1 MAEWVDRAVSV
12 PPPGSG
18 RPPAMGRP
26 TAQNRS
32 TTQTAQTRTIGQA
45 RLAEQVRA
53 ATQARPA
60 AQGRPVVPGQRVTAT
75 TPFAYRARPL
85 HRSLIAS
92 RTLPPREYIA
102 AALISMVIAGGVMV
116 LAFFWMDTPG
126 ISLANLGGQATAAGD
141 AAGLLGAYLV
151 LIQVLLMARIPWL
164 ERAIGSDWLTAAHR
178 ASGESLVLLLL
189 AHAVL
194 ITIGYAG
201 SFSKA
206 PSEFLTILDMP
217 YLLDATIGL
226 GLFLAIGFIS
236 ARAVR
241 KRVRYETWQYT
252 HYLVYVAIV
261 LFFTHEFTAGG
272 SFDANYG
279 ARLVSVG
286 IYVAV
291 ALTVFAF
298 RVMKPVIFS
307 MRHRLRVVDVH
318 RESDDAVSIYL
329 TGRNLRKL
337 QAEPGQFFRWRFLAR
352 GFWWQSHPFSLS
364 AAPNREWLRIT
375 VGALGDHTRALQDL
389 QPGVRVFAEGPYG
402 AMTAALRTRR
412 KVVLIAGGIGI
423 TPLRALIDPL
433 AAAGEDLVLLY
444 RASRRGDIVFHRELE
459 WLANGGRL
467 TVHYLLGPRDAQPGP
482 LSAERITGL
491 VPDIQ
496 SRDVFLCGST
506 SMIQAA
512 GQALRE
518 ARVPRRHI
526 HQERFT
532 F

>member
-1 MAEWVDRAVSV
+1 
-12 PPPGSG
+12 
-18 RPPAMGRP
+18 MGRP
-26 TAQNRS
+26 AAAPTRTAAQARVA
-32 TTQTAQTRTIGQA
+32 AQTR
-45 RLAEQVRA
+45 A
-53 ATQARPA
+53 AVQPPT
-60 AQGRPVVPGQRVTAT
+60 VVPGQRVAAS

-85 HRSLIAS
+85 HRSRLATRS
-92 RTLPPREYIA
+92 LPPREYIA
-102 AALISMVIAGGVMV
+102 AGLLAAVIAGAVMV

-126 ISLANLGGQATAAGD
+126 ITLDNLGGQATAAGD
-141 AAGLLGAYLV
+141 AAGMLGAYLV

-178 ASGESLVLLLL
+178 ASGESLILLLV
-189 AHAVL
+189 AHAGL
-194 ITIGYAG
+194 ITLGYAG
-201 SFSKA
+201 AVNKF
-206 PSEFLTILDMP
+206 PSQFLMILDMP

-226 GLFLAIGFIS
+226 GLLLAIGFLS

-241 KRVRYETWQYT
+241 RRVRYETWQYT
-252 HYLVYVAIV
+252 HYLVYLAIV

-279 ARLVSVG
+279 ARLFAVG
-286 IYVAV
+286 LYALV
-291 ALTVFAF
+291 ALTVIAF
-298 RVMKPVIFS
+298 RVVKPVIFS
-307 MRHRLRVVDVH
+307 MRHRLRVVDVQ
-318 RESDDAVSIYL
+318 RESDDAVSIYI
-329 TGRNLRKL
+329 TGRNLRRL

-352 GFWWQSHPFSLS
+352 GFWLQSHPFSLS

-389 QPGVRVFAEGPYG
+389 QPGVRIFAEGPYG

-444 RASRRGDIVFHRELE
+444 RASRRTDIVFHRELE
-459 WLANGGRL
+459 WLAASGRL

-482 LSAERITGL
+482 LSADRITGL

-496 SRDVFLCGST
+496 ARDVFLCGST

-512 GQALRE
+512 NAALRE

>member
-12 PPPGSG
+12 PSPGPG
-18 RPPAMGRP
+18 RPPSGSRP
-26 TAQNRS
+26 TAQ
-32 TTQTAQTRTIGQA
+32 A
-45 RLAEQVRA
+45 RVAAQVRA
-53 ATQARPA
+53 TAQSRAAAQARPGG
-60 AQGRPVVPGQRVTAT
+60 QTPSVVPGQRVAVS

-85 HRSLIAS
+85 HRSRLS
-92 RTLPPREYIA
+92 TRSLPPREYLA
-102 AALISMVIAGGVMV
+102 AGLFGLVIAGAVAV
-116 LAFFWMDTPG
+116 LAFFWMDTPDTT
-126 ISLANLGGQATAAGD
+126 LANLGGQATAAGQ
-141 AAGLLGAYLV
+141 AAGMLGAYLV

-194 ITIGYAG
+194 ITLGYAG
-201 SFSKA
+201 SVNKV
-206 PSEFLTILDMP
+206 PSQFLMILDMP

-226 GLFLAIGFIS
+226 GLLLLIGFIS

-241 KRVRYETWQYT
+241 RRVRYETWQYT
-252 HYLVYVAIV
+252 HYLVYLAIV

-272 SFDANYG
+272 TFDANYG
-279 ARLVSVG
+279 ARLFAVG
-286 IYVAV
+286 LYAAV

-298 RVMKPVIFS
+298 RVVKPIIFS

-329 TGRNLRKL
+329 TGRHLRRL

-375 VGALGDHTRALQDL
+375 VGALGDHTRALQEL

-444 RASRRGDIVFHRELE
+444 RASRRGDIVFHRELA
-459 WLANGGRL
+459 WLAASGRL
-467 TVHYLLGPRDAQPGP
+467 TVHYLLGPRDANPGP
-482 LSAERITGL
+482 LSAERITSL

-496 SRDVFLCGST
+496 NRDVFLCGSS

-512 GQALRE
+512 GESLRE

>member
-1 MAEWVDRAVSV
+1 MSQWVDRAASM
-12 PPPGSG
+12 PPPATGRAPSVA
-18 RPPAMGRP
+18 RPPLTDRP
-26 TAQNRS
+26 T
-32 TTQTAQTRTIGQA
+32 GH
-45 RLAEQVRA
+45 
-53 ATQARPA
+53 ARP
-60 AQGRPVVPGQRVTAT
+60 PIPGQRVQAS

-85 HRSLIAS
+85 HRSLIS
-92 RTLPPREYIA
+92 TRSLPPREYVAAGLAGLVAAGAIA
-102 AALISMVIAGGVMV
+102 V
-116 LAFFWMDTPG
+116 LAFFWMDTPDTT
-126 ISLANLGGQATAAGD
+126 LANLGGQATAAGQ
-141 AAGLLGAYLV
+141 AAGMLGAYLV

-189 AHAVL
+189 AHAAL
-194 ITIGYAG
+194 ITLGYAG
-201 SFSKA
+201 AVNKV
-206 PSEFLTILDMP
+206 PSEFLTIIDMP
-217 YLLDATIGL
+217 YLLDAVIGL
-226 GLFLAIGFIS
+226 GILLGIGFLS

-241 KRVRYETWQYT
+241 RRLRYETWQYT
-252 HYLVYVAIV
+252 HLLVYVAIV

-272 SFDANYG
+272 TFDANYG
-279 ARLVSVG
+279 ARLFAVG
-286 IYVAV
+286 IYALV
-291 ALTVFAF
+291 ALTVIAF
-298 RVMKPVIFS
+298 RIVKPLIFS
-307 MRHRLRVVDVH
+307 LRHRLRVAEVR

-375 VGALGDHTRALQDL
+375 VGAVGDHTRALQNL
-389 QPGVRVFAEGPYG
+389 QPGVRIFAEGPYG

-444 RASRRGDIVFHRELE
+444 RASRRTDIVFHRELE
-459 WLANGGRL
+459 WLAASGRL
-467 TVHYLLGPRDAQPGP
+467 TVHYLLGPRDARPAP
-482 LSAERITGL
+482 LSAQRITAL
-491 VPDIQ
+491 VPDIHT
-496 SRDVFLCGST
+496 RDVFVCGST
-506 SMIQAA
+506 GMIQAA
-512 GQALRE
+512 GQSLRE

-532 F
+532 L